1 MFYNDLEPMNHVAL
15 FLKDIHAGRKCG
27 RLTACGNGWE
37 RTLAFQDGG
46 LIFARTTLPEERLG
60 TVLLNMG
67 RISQEVADSIPSLT
81 GSGRMIGEA
90 LIAKRLISHKDLY
103 EALLA
108 QMSKISLALF
118 PVFDA
123 QMHFEKRERI
133 VDVEFEM
140 KMYVPQIIELG
151 IRDMACPP
159 TLVEFL
165 GPKIPASTGRGTP
178 RTLGSP
184 EEGLLASLDGSR
196 TARDLAA
203 ATPMDKDRF
212 WKALYLLYCLDL
224 ADLREAPESATDE
237 SPAPRDPALDAAIPA
252 GPVVSADLQAAIEEM
267 IDFHR
272 RLPHLDYYQILEV
285 GRTAGEDD
293 VKKAY
298 FRLARKYHPDRF
310 GRAVEPEMRD
320 KIETVFD
327 AVTKAY
333 RTLGRKDQRGLYDSK
348 TAGSPPAEDKDR
360 GRNAE
365 IRFRQGKTLFGQG
378 RYDEALVLLEEAVR
392 LKDDKGDYYLL
403 LAMAESKIPSLGRKA
418 ERDFRRAIE
427 IEPWN
432 PEGYVGLGYLYKREG
447 LALRARK
454 QFEKAL
460 EIDSEHKAAR
470 QGLEESDD
478 KGEGRKSLKGILGK
492 DLFGGKKK

>member
-1 MFYNDLEPMNHVAL
+1 MNHVAL
-15 FLKDIHAGRKCG
+15 YLKDIHAGRLCG
-27 RLTACGNGWE
+27 RLTARGPGWE

-46 LIFARTTLPEERLG
+46 LIFARTSLSEERLG

-81 GSGRMIGEA
+81 GGGRMIGEV

-123 QMHFEKRERI
+123 QLRFENRDRI

-140 KMYVPQIIELG
+140 RMYVPQIIELG
-151 IRDMACPP
+151 IREMPCTPA
-159 TLVEFL
+159 LMKFL
-165 GPKIPASTGRGTP
+165 GSKIPEAGGRGAS
-178 RTLGSP
+178 RTLGSQ
-184 EEGLLASLDGSR
+184 ESDLLASLDGSR
-196 TARDLAA
+196 TAEQLAA
-203 ATPMDKDRF
+203 ETPMGQDRF
-212 WKALYLLYCLDL
+212 WKTLYLLYCLDL
-224 ADLREAPESATDE
+224 ADLRDAPASEKAA
-237 SPAPRDPALDAAIPA
+237 SPAPSEPAVDVAIPVEPA
-252 GPVVSADLQAAIEEM
+252 ISADLQAAIAEM
-267 IDFHR
+267 LDFHQS
-272 RLPHLDYYQILEV
+272 LPRLDYYQILDV
-285 GRTAGEDD
+285 DRKAGDEDI
-293 VKKAY
+293 KKAY
-298 FRLARKYHPDRF
+298 FRMARKYHPDRF
-310 GRAVEPEMRD
+310 GRGVDSETRD

-333 RTLGRKDQRGLYDSK
+333 RTLSRKDQRGMYDSK
-348 TAGSPPAEDKDR
+348 SAGPAQAEEKDH

-378 RYDEALVLLEEAVR
+378 RYDEAVVLLEEAVR

-403 LAMAESKIPSLGRKA
+403 LAMTESKIPDLGRKA

-470 QGLEESDD
+470 QGLEESDG
-478 KGEGRKSLKGILGK
+478 KPEARKSLKGILGK

>member
-1 MFYNDLEPMNHVAL
+1 MNHIAL
-15 FLKDIHAGRKCG
+15 YLKDIHAGRKNG
-27 RLTACGNGWE
+27 RLTAQAKGWE
-37 RTLAFQDGG
+37 RILAFQDGG
-46 LIFARTTLPEERLG
+46 LIFAKTTLPEERLG
-60 TVLLNMG
+60 AVLLNMG
-67 RISQEVADSIPSLT
+67 RISQKVANSIPSLT
-81 GSGRMIGEA
+81 TAGRMIGEA

-118 PVFDA
+118 SVFDA
-123 QMHFEKRERI
+123 QLRFEERQRS
-133 VDVEFEM
+133 VDMDFEM
-140 KMYVPQIIELG
+140 KMYLPQIIELG
-151 IRDMACPP
+151 IREMDYPP
-159 TLVEFL
+159 AFIEYL
-165 GPKIPASTGRGTP
+165 GPKIPCAAGGGAP
-178 RTLGSP
+178 RSLGADEQS
-184 EEGLLASLDGSR
+184 LLASLNGSR
-196 TARDLAA
+196 SAQAIADSS
-203 ATPMDKDRF
+203 PIEPNRF
-212 WKALYLLYCLDL
+212 WKTIYLLHCLDL
-224 ADLREAPESATDE
+224 AELREPAPESVPERAAE
-237 SPAPRDPALDAAIPA
+237 AVPPPEPAVP
-252 GPVVSADLQAAIEEM
+252 ADLQAAIDETVA
-267 IDFHR
+267 FHQ
-272 RLPHLDYYQILEV
+272 RLPQIDYYQILEV
-285 GRTAGEDD
+285 GRRAGEDEI
-293 VKKAY
+293 KKAY

-310 GRAVEPEMRD
+310 GRGIDPEVRD

-333 RTLGRKDQRGLYDSK
+333 RTLGRKDQRDLYDSK
-348 TAGSPPAEDKDR
+348 RAGPAPSEDKDR

-365 IRFRQGKTLFGQG
+365 TRFRQGKTLFNQG
-378 RYDEALVLLEEAVR
+378 RYEESLALLEEAVR

-432 PEGYVGLGYLYKREG
+432 PEGYVGLGFLYKREG

-470 QGLEESDD
+470 QGLEESEG
-478 KGEGRKSLKGILGK
+478 KTEGRMSFKGILNK

>member
-1 MFYNDLEPMNHVAL
+1 MNHVAL
-15 FLKDIHAGRKCG
+15 YLKDIHAGRLCG
-27 RLTACGNGWE
+27 RLTSRGLGWE

-46 LIFARTTLPEERLG
+46 LIFARTSLPEERLG

-81 GSGRMIGEA
+81 GSGRMIGEV
-90 LIAKRLISHKDLY
+90 LISKRLISHKDLY

-108 QMSKISLALF
+108 QMSMISLSLF

-123 QMHFEKRERI
+123 QLRFEKRDRI
-133 VDVEFEM
+133 ADVEFEM

-151 IRDMACPP
+151 IREMPCPP
-159 TLVEFL
+159 ALVEFL
-165 GPKIPASTGRGTP
+165 GPKIPEAGGRGAA
-178 RTLGSP
+178 RALGSQ
-184 EEGLLASLDGSR
+184 EADLLASLDGSR
-196 TARDLAA
+196 TAEQLAA
-203 ATPMDKDRF
+203 ETPLSRDRF
-212 WKALYLLYCLDL
+212 WKTLYLLYCLDL
-224 ADLREAPESATDE
+224 ADLRDPQAAATTE
-237 SPAPRDPALDAAIPA
+237 PPAFADPAADASTPA
-252 GPVVSADLQAAIEEM
+252 EPAVSADTQAAIAEVLE
-267 IDFHR
+267 FHQS
-272 RLPHLDYYQILEV
+272 LPRLDYYQILDVE
-285 GRTAGEDD
+285 RRAGDEDI
-293 VKKAY
+293 KKAY
-298 FRLARKYHPDRF
+298 FRLARKFHPDRF
-310 GRAVEPEMRD
+310 GRGVDPEIRD

-333 RTLGRKDQRGLYDSK
+333 RTLSRKDQRGMYDSK
-348 TAGSPPAEDKDR
+348 SAGPSPSEDKDH

-378 RYDEALVLLEEAVR
+378 RYDEAVALLEEAVR

-403 LAMAESKIPSLGRKA
+403 LAMTESKIPELGRKA
-418 ERDFRRAIE
+418 ERDFQRAIE

-447 LALRARK
+447 LALRARR

-470 QGLEESDD
+470 QGLEESDG
-478 KGEGRKSLKGILGK
+478 KPEARKSLKGILGK